1 MLYLNSFFP
10 TCVRCFPDTAFV
22 HLYAPDVFLTQS
34 ATSMLKPFHA
44 LRLATTNSLYVK
56 ESASPV
62 CLSLRITEP
71 LSPNQIRHLS
81 LASPWNPIAIEAR
94 VDDEWRD
101 GGFGASVEVIH
112 IMPKLPVQK
121 NVWRR
126 LRPGAQKRKKVFY

>member
-1 MLYLNSFFP
+1 
-10 TCVRCFPDTAFV
+10 
-22 HLYAPDVFLTQS
+22 
-34 ATSMLKPFHA
+34 MLKPFHA

-121 NVWRR
+121 SVWRR
-126 LRPGAQKRKKVFY
+126 LRSGAQKRKKVFY